1 MFENLKNIN
10 IKNIIMK
17 LSVQN
22 NNKSS
27 RFRNSFRFVGLFVL
41 LFSLISLSSCSRDD
55 DPADNDFFAGTY
67 NGSISYNDG
76 TTSISKD
83 NGSVFVTKI
92 ASDTKYNF
100 RFSDRIPNLNGVEFE
115 KTGDNTL
122 VMVGSSAT
130 SYIRIDNK
138 DLKILYTAN
147 GKTWT
152 ANAVR

>member
-1 MFENLKNIN
+1 
-10 IKNIIMK
+10 MK

-27 RFRNSFRFVGLFVL
+27 RFRNSFRFVGLFAL

-67 NGSISYNDG
+67 KGSISYNDG

-92 ASDTKYNF
+92 ASGTKYNF
-100 RFSDRIPNLNGVEFE
+100 RFSDGIPDLNGVEFE

-122 VMVGSSAT
+122 VMVGSNAT

-138 DLKILYTAN
+138 DLKILYSKD

>member
-1 MFENLKNIN
+1 
-10 IKNIIMK
+10 MK

-67 NGSISYNDG
+67 KGSISYNDG

-92 ASDTKYNF
+92 ASGTKYNF
-100 RFSDRIPNLNGVEFE
+100 RFSDGIPDLNGVEFE